1 MSKFQ
6 KLAQMLNDSQPQ
18 VFGPES
24 SKLLVKKVKDPKD
37 MTATDHLQAEIEAQ
51 NEKNK
56 EK

>member
-1 MSKFQ
+1 
-6 KLAQMLNDSQPQ
+6 MLNDSQPQ

-37 MTATDHLQAEIEAQ
+37 MTAADHLQAEIEAQ